1 MMTKIPNLMMTLNKI
16 SMSGGQ
22 LPMIMEKL
30 LLLVIPMEYKI
41 SKLTKMLKYQLVK
54 KLQQFIKLTVAPLL
68 QIQLFTHILMLMEA
82 LPTLLIVQTKTRQ
95 SILFKDQ
102 TLIQIQL
109 FWLTKLKLYQS
120 QLIFQQTLTLWLLL
134 IKRPMFLIPISLL
147 MMKLF
152 KKLILHQ
159 YFKLLAPT
167 IPLLIQAVMY

>member
-82 LPTLLIVQTKTRQ
+82 LPTLLIV
-95 SILFKDQ
+95 
-102 TLIQIQL
+102 
-109 FWLTKLKLYQS
+109 
-120 QLIFQQTLTLWLLL
+120 
-134 IKRPMFLIPISLL
+134 
-147 MMKLF
+147 
-152 KKLILHQ
+152 
-159 YFKLLAPT
+159 
-167 IPLLIQAVMY
+167 